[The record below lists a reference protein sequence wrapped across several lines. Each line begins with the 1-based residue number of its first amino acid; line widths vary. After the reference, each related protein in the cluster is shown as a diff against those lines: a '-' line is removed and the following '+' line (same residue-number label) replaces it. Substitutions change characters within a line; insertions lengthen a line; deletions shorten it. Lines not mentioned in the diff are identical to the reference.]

1 METETPIND
10 KHCLYCAGMDDREHL
25 IELDKLSRQLERELA
40 EARKDSSRIDKMER
54 ECEHS
59 HGRRHIDGQYGT
71 RKSWE
76 VSTDFDQGPLSLR
89 EAIDEWGGD
98 E

>member
-1 METETPIND
+1 MKTETDTPRTDAEASKIDWSFEDCVPISF
-10 KHCLYCAGMDDREHL
+10 A
-25 IELDKLSRQLERELA
+25 RQLERELA

-54 ECEHS
+54 ECEHL
-59 HGRRHIDGQYGT
+59 HGRRHVDGQYGT

-89 EAIDEWGGD
+89 DAIDEWGGD